1 MQYRSQSPPAI
12 LCKRIR
18 GALGKKLKRMHG
30 IHCIPLVSD
39 PVHPLQGV
47 ENIARKNYVPSSSK
61 NSCPGIKT
69 LNHIESEPVKAC
81 YEYTCSH
88 ACM

>member
-18 GALGKKLKRMHG
+18 GALGKSSKE
-30 IHCIPLVSD
+30 CTEYA
-39 PVHPLQGV
+39 VHPLQGV

-88 ACM
+88 AGM